1 MCTLLAIETSTPVCS
16 CVLSCDGK
24 ILINKENYE
33 GRSHASLIGLFVH
46 EIMEHV
52 RKQDILLDAIAISSG
67 PGSYT
72 GLRIGVS
79 EAKGLSYGLGIPMI
93 AIPTA
98 RIMASM
104 MRKKVDEGMLLCPM
118 IDARRMEVYATFF
131 DRSLHVVRETSADIV
146 DGNSYKALLEKQ
158 RILFFGNG
166 AEKCRSV
173 ITHPNALFVD
183 DVHPLAS
190 EMVPLAEEAF
200 AEKTFVDVAY
210 FEPFYLKEFVAT
222 IPKNKII
229 NVG

>member
-33 GRSHASLIGLFVH
+33 GRSHASLVGLFVH

-104 MRKKVDEGMLLCPM
+104 MREKVDEGMLLCPM

>member
-1 MCTLLAIETSTPVCS
+1 MYTLLAIETSTPVCS

-33 GRSHASLIGLFVH
+33 GRSHASLVGLFVH

-104 MRKKVDEGMLLCPM
+104 MREKVDEGMLLCPM

>member
-33 GRSHASLIGLFVH
+33 GRSHASLVGLFVH

-104 MRKKVDEGMLLCPM
+104 MREKVDEGMLLCPM

-190 EMVPLAEEAF
+190 EMVSLAEEAF
-200 AEKTFVDVAY
+200 AGKTFVDVAY

>member
-1 MCTLLAIETSTPVCS
+1 
-16 CVLSCDGK
+16 
-24 ILINKENYE
+24 
-33 GRSHASLIGLFVH
+33 
-46 EIMEHV
+46 MEHV

-104 MRKKVDEGMLLCPM
+104 MREKVDEGMLLCPM

-190 EMVPLAEEAF
+190 EMVSLAEEAF
-200 AEKTFVDVAY
+200 AGKTFVDVAY